1 MSRKRSSFYFFG
13 FFYHLFWLSQGHHWA
28 AKKEMATLIQYW
40 LRRIIQFNLKV
51 IDSLL
56 MRLGHKTQ
64 LWVFSRHFSLPL
76 FGVKNS
82 IFNWISRL
90 FLSFSPFTAQKMKFS
105 IEDFFSKCD
114 QIRRK
119 LWIWSHILKKSL
131 MENFIF
137 CAVIFLQ

>member
-13 FFYHLFWLSQGHHWA
+13 FFYHLFWLSQGHRA